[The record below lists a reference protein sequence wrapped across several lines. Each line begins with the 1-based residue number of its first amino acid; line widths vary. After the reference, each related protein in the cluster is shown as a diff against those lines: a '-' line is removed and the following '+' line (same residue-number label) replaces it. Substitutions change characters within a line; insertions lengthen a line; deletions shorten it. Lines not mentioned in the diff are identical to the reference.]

1 MAITGACQCGS
12 VEFSLQNDPMMH
24 FVCHCSD
31 CQKLYGNSFFGYAYS
46 TEDISVTGEV
56 KTYSYEGGSGNQLH
70 IVFCPECGS
79 KLYSQPD
86 LIEGM
91 IYIPAGML
99 KEHYEFSP
107 RVELWASN
115 KASCLAPVVASGESY
130 EHNGTLERIG
140 ELLENLD
147 QR

>member
-1 MAITGACQCGS
+1 MAITGTCQCGS

-70 IVFCPECGS
+70 IVFCLECGS

>member
-79 KLYSQPD
+79 KLYSRPD
-86 LIEGM
+86 LMEGM